1 MNMEFEDAKRNILMV
16 LENNGILVDS
26 IETDVSLSGYSI
38 DSITF
43 ISIIIDL
50 ENAFSIVIPSECFTL
65 DIITSIDGLTNLLLE
80 LGNEK

>member
-50 ENAFSIVIPSECFTL
+50 ENAFSIVIPML
-65 DIITSIDGLTNLLLE
+65 YA
-80 LGNEK
+80 